1 MQFITLDTRKIYRV
15 NGIQVRYNP
24 RLRTM
29 DRLDGSPY
37 AFVKRKKEG
46 YFATPLVD
54 NDVEYEIK

>member
-37 AFVKRKKEG
+37 AFVKHKKEG

-54 NDVEYEIK
+54 NGVEYEIK